1 MVKHFTKTRN
11 VFPSHHLVAKSLV
24 WVGWTVGANGSVA
37 RVAIVGG
44 PMVGDI
50 IPATSLDSLV
60 IGDAILMVIIDNQ
73 TTILT
78 TDVNNPIT
86 GDIASAMV
94 TDGSFIKATILAI
107 R

>member
-1 MVKHFTKTRN
+1 M
-11 VFPSHHLVAKSLV
+11 AKSLV

-37 RVAIVGG
+37 RAAIVGG

-78 TDVNNPIT
+78 TSVNNLIT
-86 GDIASAMV
+86 GDIASATV
-94 TDGSFIKATILAI
+94 TGGPFIKATILVI

>member
-1 MVKHFTKTRN
+1 M
-11 VFPSHHLVAKSLV
+11 AKSLV
-24 WVGWTVGANGSVA
+24 WVGWTVVANGSVA
-37 RVAIVGG
+37 RAAIVGG

-78 TDVNNPIT
+78 TSVNNLIT
-86 GDIASAMV
+86 EDIASATV
-94 TDGSFIKATILAI
+94 TGGPFIKATILVI

>member
-1 MVKHFTKTRN
+1 M
-11 VFPSHHLVAKSLV
+11 
-24 WVGWTVGANGSVA
+24 A
-37 RVAIVGG
+37 RAAIVGG

-78 TDVNNPIT
+78 TSVNNLIT
-86 GDIASAMV
+86 GDIASATV
-94 TDGSFIKATILAI
+94 TGGPFIKATILVI

>member
-1 MVKHFTKTRN
+1 M
-11 VFPSHHLVAKSLV
+11 AKSLV
-24 WVGWTVGANGSVA
+24 WVGWTVVANGSVA
-37 RVAIVGG
+37 RTAIVGG

-60 IGDAILMVIIDNQ
+60 TGDAILMVIIDNQ

-78 TDVNNPIT
+78 TSVNNLIT
-86 GDIASAMV
+86 GDIASATV
-94 TDGSFIKATILAI
+94 TGGPFIKATILVI